1 MHGSSPAPRR
11 HPPGSPDVYRTFN
24 QVSLALVTFLLGALV
39 VVQLRSQAGSPGL
52 AGLSAQELT
61 VLVANLNTRNEQLRT
76 EVATLERQLD
86 GLVSGQA
93 RGETSVDRIRADLGR
108 VQAWAGLQPVTG
120 PGITILVSG
129 PVTASQIGTLFNE
142 LRNAGADAIAI
153 AGIRVIPG
161 TIIGGESGSM
171 LVDGARTDTPFQIDV
186 IGSST
191 GLLGALTRTGGFITQ
206 LAATDPGV
214 GLTVTPLERVD
225 LPATDRDLVPTNGG
239 PRL

>member
-1 MHGSSPAPRR
+1 M
-11 HPPGSPDVYRTFN
+11 YRTFN
-24 QVSLALVTFLLGALV
+24 QVSLAFVTFLLGALV

-93 RGETSVDRIRADLGR
+93 RGETSVDRIRADLAR

-120 PGITILVSG
+120 PGVSVLVSG
-129 PVTASQIGTLFNE
+129 PVTSIQVGTLFNE
-142 LRNAGADAIAI
+142 LRNAGADAVAI
-153 AGIRVIPG
+153 DGIRVVPG
-161 TIIGGESGSM
+161 TIVSEERGVI
-171 LVDGARTDTPFQIDV
+171 LVDGSRMEAPFQIDA

-214 GLTVTPLERVD
+214 GLTVTPLERID
-225 LPATDRDLVPTNGG
+225 LPATTQDLVPINGG

>member
-1 MHGSSPAPRR
+1 M
-11 HPPGSPDVYRTFN
+11 YRTFN
-24 QVSLALVTFLLGALV
+24 QVSLALVLFLLGALV

-76 EVATLERQLD
+76 EVATLDRQLD
-86 GLVSGQA
+86 GLVTGQA
-93 RGETSVDRIRADLGR
+93 RGETSVDRIRADLAR

-120 PGITILVSG
+120 PGITVFVSG
-129 PVTASQIGTLFNE
+129 PVTSIQIGTLFNE

-153 AGIRVIPG
+153 DGIRVIPG
-161 TIIGGESGSM
+161 TIVMEDRGSIV
-171 LVDGARTDTPFQIDV
+171 VDGAQIEAPFQIDA

-191 GLLGALTRTGGFITQ
+191 GLVGALTRTGGFITQ

-214 GLTVTPLERVD
+214 GLTVTPLERLD
-225 LPATDRDLVPTNGG
+225 LPATERDLVPINGG

>member
-1 MHGSSPAPRR
+1 M
-11 HPPGSPDVYRTFN
+11 YRTLN

-52 AGLSAQELT
+52 AALSAQELT

-86 GLVSGQA
+86 ALVTGQA
-93 RGETSVDRIRADLGR
+93 RGETSVDRIRTDLGR

-129 PVTASQIGTLFNE
+129 PVTPGQIGTLFNE
-142 LRNAGADAIAI
+142 LRNAGAEAISI
-153 AGIRVIPG
+153 SGIRVVPG
-161 TIIGGESGSM
+161 TIIGGDVGAV
-171 LVDGARTDTPFQIDV
+171 LVDGVRADTPFQVDA

-191 GLLGALTRTGGFITQ
+191 ALLGALTRTGGFITQ

-214 GLTVTPLERVD
+214 GLTVTPLDRLG
-225 LPATDRDLVPTNGG
+225 LPATDRELVPANGG

>member
-1 MHGSSPAPRR
+1 M
-11 HPPGSPDVYRTFN
+11 YRTFN
-24 QVSLALVTFLLGALV
+24 QVSIALVTFLLGALV
-39 VVQLRSQAGSPGL
+39 VVQLRSQAGTPGL
-52 AGLSAQELT
+52 AALSAQELT

-93 RGETSVDRIRADLGR
+93 RGETSVDRIRADLAR
-108 VQAWAGLQPVTG
+108 VEAWAGLQPVTG

-129 PVTASQIGTLFNE
+129 PVAAIQIETLLNE
-142 LRNAGADAIAI
+142 LRNAGADAVAI
-153 AGIRVIPG
+153 SGIRVVPG
-161 TIIGGESGSM
+161 TMIAEAGGSIV
-171 LVDGARTDTPFQIDV
+171 VDGTRAVAPFQIDV

-206 LAATDPGV
+206 LAATDPEV

-225 LPATDRDLVPTNGG
+225 LPATERELVPVNGG